1 MKFYIIDSN
10 DLQHA
15 NWTGGLVSLK
25 NISQSITMT
34 DLFRNITTYA
44 L

>member
-15 NWTGGLVSLK
+15 NWAGGLVSSK

-34 DLFRNITTYA
+34 VLFRNITTYA